1 MQPHGNRMM
10 QGRAHRAG
18 ATCVHVDM
26 EWCTAAVYAK
36 AHLCSCVMSPLPS
49 HCLCNWYV
57 VWWVY
62 VEEIKG
68 KIYFHVLKEW
78 HNSSV
83 CLFDPKP
90 MSWCCDGWSV
100 VVSFGFFVCL
110 LFVLVGR
117 GGRSAVFLWFLLV
130 GWFFFLLLSFTGKR
144 GWKKVGG
151 GGKVKSLWIRHVTR
165 IVSLYRHVQ
174 KLLTWMVSLMWETA
188 SRRTELAGF
197 WEPCRQHVSEQQ
209 AGCCSRVGSYAAG
222 ISCKC
227 GNRYRFIVLSLNGQQ
242 NRFPVFPVH
251 CMDGRRDRNSP
262 SAFLLYPPFAWE
274 RLSWV
279 VVNTCGHW
287 KSNWL

>member
-1 MQPHGNRMM
+1 MSWKNGITPVFACLIPSQCP
-10 QGRAHRAG
+10 G
-18 ATCVHVDM
+18 AAMGEV
-26 EWCTAAVYAK
+26 
-36 AHLCSCVMSPLPS
+36 L
-49 HCLCNWYV
+49 
-57 VWWVY
+57 WWVLVFLFVCY
-62 VEEIKG
+62 LFWWEGVGE
-68 KIYFHVLKEW
+68 VL
-78 HNSSV
+78 
-83 CLFDPKP
+83 CF
-90 MSWCCDGWSV
+90 C
-100 VVSFGFFVCL
+100 GFFW
-110 LFVLVGR
+110 LVG
-117 GGRSAVFLWFLLV
+117 
-130 GWFFFLLLSFTGKR
+130 FFFLLLSFTGKR

-151 GGKVKSLWIRHVTR
+151 GGEVKSLWIRHVTR

-262 SAFLLYPPFAWE
+262 STFLLYSPFARE